1 MSSCCIQAAIEDT
14 LPEIAGAPAVRLL
27 EAAGFTPTVAAGGF
41 AFTIKCPC
49 CGGVLGV
56 DSDRVRCRPGCILQ
70 HGRLVDA
77 LAYKLK
83 CKHRSLRRV
92 LEDRAKWLEKRPK
105 WCERISEYLR
115 AASKLHWL
123 NLAAKGHLTAKDNID
138 LSRLRSWVSKIGME
152 ELHQDGTA
160 VLLDGD
166 TVRKLGSV
174 VTGVPGPG
182 KERLALFYWLDNA
195 TPVAVSLGGPQDDPF
210 RINFQSFAVAV
221 TGLHLEAQGSR
232 TLWQSS
238 ECLLHNKG
246 DFRHEAWVSGNGTL
260 GPHIPVTI
268 VDRNI
273 PEDWLGWGRILL
285 GCPNCSVHVTGKDE
299 TPDAWL
305 MQTLMRLTTDDKWPA
320 QASALV
326 ECLCAPGDGMTVI
339 LSELQAR
346 GRANAAKQLKGR
358 MLTATVWSDDKYQLK
373 RTALGMILH
382 DMRQG
387 TSREIGNFLID
398 ASCNIVFPETSEIVH
413 EMIVE
418 VHGTRF
424 PVEIGS
430 GDLHS
435 ATKLQDALRIGAAHS
450 GCDVL
455 PMVSDQS
462 ACTKHMLPWLR
473 RTAAVA
479 KQVVGRSMLGW
490 NPERTAFQSSAW
502 RLTND
507 SWTEGEARLKT
518 SVPALACFD
527 SKPMPADPGVM
538 DLPQPA
544 RDMLAMIAGLISRY
558 YVRSRVKAVCVQNSA
573 AARGLLKAIFR
584 GFGQIRELE
593 MTAFRGI
600 QALQGIQG
608 HPLLATGL
616 SQIQADNLPMPVIML
631 SDTGYS
637 VQAYS
642 DEDSSKITACSRWV
656 LQRIVDWLLVTEGK
670 DFSERHAFRFSL
682 GLMDEGAKVLQKA
695 CELQSWE
702 ITIPEFPALQTLVRD
717 VKPEKAWDRFVL
729 LDESR
734 AKIVCGDLVK
744 ANDLT
749 MELLLLG
756 IHAKDEDGSL
766 IVPAAP
772 LITLLQDYWGV
783 SPMLVS

>member
-1 MSSCCIQAAIEDT
+1 MTSCCIQAAVEDT
-14 LPEIAGAPAVRLL
+14 LPEIAGVPAVRLL
-27 EAAGFTPTVAAGGF
+27 EAAGFQPSVATGEF
-41 AFTIKCPC
+41 AFTVKCPC
-49 CGGVLGV
+49 CGGPLGV
-56 DSDRVRCRPGCILQ
+56 DSDRVRCRPGCVLH

-83 CKHRSLRRV
+83 CKHKSLRRV
-92 LEDRAKWLEKRPK
+92 LEDRAKWLEKKPN
-105 WCERISEYLR
+105 WCERITDYLR
-115 AASKLHWL
+115 AAGKLHWL

-138 LSRLRSWVSKIGME
+138 LSRLRSWVAKADMNPLI
-152 ELHQDGTA
+152 QDGTA
-160 VLLDGD
+160 VLLDAN
-166 TVRKLGSV
+166 TVEKLGTV
-174 VTGVPGPG
+174 ATGMPGPC
-182 KERLALFYWLDNA
+182 KEMLALFYWLDDA
-195 TPVAVSLGGPQDDPF
+195 TPVAVSLGAPQVDPQ
-210 RINFQSFAVAV
+210 RITFQSFAVAI
-221 TGLHLEAQGSR
+221 TGLHLPAHGSR

-238 ECLLHNKG
+238 DCLLHNNT
-246 DFRHEAWVSGNGTL
+246 DIRHESWISGNGAF
-260 GPHIPVTI
+260 GPQIPVAV
-268 VDRNI
+268 VDRNM
-273 PEDWLGWGRILL
+273 PEDWLGWGSILL
-285 GCPNCSVHVTGKDE
+285 GCPNCSIHAEGKDE
-299 TPDAWL
+299 TPHAWL
-305 MQTLMRLTTDDKWPA
+305 MQTLLRLTANDKWPV

-326 ECLCAPGDGMTVI
+326 ECLCTPGDGVTSI
-339 LSELQAR
+339 LGEMQAR
-346 GRANAAKQLKGR
+346 GRANAAKQLRGR

-373 RTALGMILH
+373 RTALGMLVH

-418 VHGTRF
+418 VRGTRF

-435 ATKLQDALRIGAAHS
+435 ATKFQDALRIGSAHS
-450 GCDVL
+450 GVGVL
-455 PMVSDQS
+455 PMISDQS

-502 RLTND
+502 RLTCD
-507 SWTEGEARLKT
+507 SWTESETRIKT

-527 SKPMPADPGVM
+527 SKPMPADANVQG
-538 DLPQPA
+538 LPQPA
-544 RDMLAMIAGLISRY
+544 RDMLAMIAGLVARY

-573 AARGLLKAIFR
+573 AARGLLKSIFR

-593 MTAFRGI
+593 MNAFRGI

-608 HPLLATGL
+608 HPLLATGIT
-616 SQIQADNLPMPVIML
+616 QAQADNLPMPVVML

-637 VQAYS
+637 VQGHS
-642 DEDSSKITACSRWV
+642 DDDSSKITACSRWV

-670 DFSERHAFRFSL
+670 DFSEKHAFRFSL
-682 GLMDEGAKVLQKA
+682 GLMDEGSQVLLKA
-695 CELQSWE
+695 CALQSWE
-702 ITIPEFPALQTLVRD
+702 ITIPEFPALQRLVMD
-717 VKPEKAWDRFVL
+717 VRPEQAWDRFVL

-734 AKIVCGDLVK
+734 AKIMCGDLVRT
-744 ANDLT
+744 NDLT